1 VEEIRSAV
9 QQEVNTTM
17 LSFQQR
23 LEHLQVAQNKMITD
37 LVVSQLNESIR
48 AIRFELQ
55 DVRDQVNDL
64 THRSPC
70 VVEIQRVREA
80 SNTRVSEL
88 ERDRDQKASKLAAIA
103 QHRDEL
109 LESNK
114 SITNLSQHYAL
125 ELANEQAA
133 KHRVQEEKKAITQEY
148 SQYRTKAEP
157 LIKKDEARKKAEEQK
172 RRGIEIMEKG
182 ANLWNGLAEDPYKIK
197 RAKP

>member
-1 VEEIRSAV
+1 MV
-9 QQEVNTTM
+9 
-17 LSFQQR
+17 SFQQR
-23 LEHLQVAQNKMITD
+23 LEHLHVAQNKMITD
-37 LVVSQLNESIR
+37 LVVTQLNESIR
-48 AIRFELQ
+48 AMQFELQ
-55 DVRDQVNDL
+55 DMRDKVNDL

-114 SITNLSQHYAL
+114 SITNLSHHYAL

-133 KHRVQEEKKAITQEY
+133 RHRVQEEKKAITQEY
-148 SQYRTKAEP
+148 SQYRAETQP
-157 LIKKDEARKKAEEQK
+157 LVKKEEARKKAEEQK

-182 ANLWNGLAEDPYKIK
+182 ANFWNGLAEDPYKIR